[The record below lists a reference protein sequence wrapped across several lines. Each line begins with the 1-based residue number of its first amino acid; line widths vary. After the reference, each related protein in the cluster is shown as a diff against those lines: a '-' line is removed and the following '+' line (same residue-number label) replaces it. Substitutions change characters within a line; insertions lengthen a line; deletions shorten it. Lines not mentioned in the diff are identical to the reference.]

1 MSPGLTSAR
10 LTRLLALQLPP
21 DDYAIFGSGPM
32 LAHRLKIEV
41 RDLDVIARG
50 TAWAAAVR
58 LCPPVAA
65 PSGSGLMVELDG
77 GALQIFSAWTSPDW
91 NVDRLIDEA
100 DVVGGI
106 RFVPLVLVLAWKRQ
120 SGRPKDLADIK
131 AIEAYL
137 G

>member
-10 LTRLLALQLPP
+10 LTRLLDLQLPP

-32 LAHRLKIEV
+32 LAHRLKTEV

-77 GALQIFSAWTSPDW
+77 GNLQIFSAWTSPAWD
-91 NVDRLIDEA
+91 VDRLIDEA

-106 RFVPLVLVLAWKRQ
+106 RFVPLIWVLAWKRQ
-120 SGRPKDLADIK
+120 SGRPKDLADIR
-131 AIEAYL
+131 
-137 G
+137 

>member
-1 MSPGLTSAR
+1 VSPGLTSAR

-32 LAHRLKIEV
+32 LAHRLKTEV

-50 TAWAAAVR
+50 TAWAAAIR
-58 LCPPVAA
+58 LRPPVAA
-65 PSGSGLMVELDG
+65 PSGSGQMVELDG
-77 GALQIFSAWTSPDW
+77 GELQIFSAWTSPDW
-91 NVDRLIDEA
+91 NVDRLIDGAEL
-100 DVVGGI
+100 VGGI

-120 SGRPKDLADIK
+120 SGRPKDLDDIK
-131 AIEAYL
+131 LIEAYL

>member
-32 LAHRLKIEV
+32 LAHRLKTEV

-77 GALQIFSAWTSPDW
+77 GAVQIFSAWTSPDW

-131 AIEAYL
+131 VIEAYL

>member
-1 MSPGLTSAR
+1 VSPGLTSAR

-32 LAHRLKIEV
+32 LAHRLKTEV

-50 TAWAAAVR
+50 TAWAAAAR

-77 GALQIFSAWTSPDW
+77 GTLQIFSAWTSPDW

-131 AIEAYL
+131 VIEAYL

>member
-32 LAHRLKIEV
+32 LAHRLKTEV